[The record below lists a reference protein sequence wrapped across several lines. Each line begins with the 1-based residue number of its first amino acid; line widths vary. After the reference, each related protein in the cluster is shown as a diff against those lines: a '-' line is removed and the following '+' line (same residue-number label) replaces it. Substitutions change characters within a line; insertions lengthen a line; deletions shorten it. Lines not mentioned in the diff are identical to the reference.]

1 MSSHKEKF
9 TKGVFWNF
17 IDVIGVQLISFI
29 VSVILARK
37 LNPYDFGTVA
47 IVNSF
52 ISFALIFTSSGL
64 NEAMIVKKDFSKE
77 TLNSVFLYNL
87 LSALFIY
94 GLIFMAAPYIADF
107 YKNENL
113 KTIIRILTFSLV
125 ISNSNNVHYAILYRE
140 VNFKKMLWMKL
151 PGLFVSALVGVILA
165 YQDFEVWAL
174 VWQLMILASLNSL
187 MTWWFM
193 RNHFSPNF
201 KLYFASIKNLFSY
214 SGKLVMSG
222 ILNKIFEIFYPLFI
236 GKQYSAQ
243 DLGFYNR
250 GVSIK
255 DLIVN
260 NIVQVVAKVSLPV
273 FSDLTHDVVQLKN
286 VYKKVMQATFFVITP
301 IMFGGIVV
309 SYNLIYTVYSS
320 KWVFASPFF
329 QLACVLGFLY
339 PFHYINLDILKVFS
353 RSALFFKLEVIKISL
368 TIIAIFISYRY
379 GIKGIMVGQISVSI
393 IALFLNAFYSGE
405 LLKYGIIEQF
415 RDLLAPI
422 LISIVM
428 GVAIYFTG
436 KLNYAIPMLLL
447 IQLGCGMLVYFL
459 LAFVFRIPIFFQL
472 KSTLIHKLKVSR

>member
-1 MSSHKEKF
+1 M
-9 TKGVFWNF
+9 
-17 IDVIGVQLISFI
+17 
-29 VSVILARK
+29 RK
-37 LNPYDFGTVA
+37 H
-47 IVNSF
+47 
-52 ISFALIFTSSGL
+52 
-64 NEAMIVKKDFSKE
+64 
-77 TLNSVFLYNL
+77 FL
-87 LSALFIY
+87 
-94 GLIFMAAPYIADF
+94 
-107 YKNENL
+107 
-113 KTIIRILTFSLV
+113 
-125 ISNSNNVHYAILYRE
+125 
-140 VNFKKMLWMKL
+140 
-151 PGLFVSALVGVILA
+151 
-165 YQDFEVWAL
+165 
-174 VWQLMILASLNSL
+174 
-187 MTWWFM
+187 
-193 RNHFSPNF
+193 PNF
-201 KLYFASIKNLFSY
+201 KLYYASIKNLFSY
-214 SGKLVMSG
+214 SGKLLMSG

-273 FSDLTHDVVQLKN
+273 FSDLTHDITQLKN

-309 SYNLIYTVYSS
+309 SYNLIYTVYSA

-353 RSALFFKLEVIKISL
+353 KSALFFKLEVIKISL
-368 TIIAIFISYRY
+368 TIIAIIISYRY

-422 LISIVM
+422 MISIAM
-428 GVAIYFTG
+428 GVAIYFIG

-472 KSTLIHKLKVSR
+472 KSTLIHKLKVTR